1 MKNIN
6 EYETDMENLRFL
18 TIVDKKRRMTH
29 SHTYAGGRPFI
40 SKLKKKSIIFSICL
54 SFKNPKDLKLRK
66 TN

>member
-40 SKLKKKSIIFSICL
+40 SKLKKNRLYLAFVYPLKI
-54 SFKNPKDLKLRK
+54 PK
-66 TN
+66 T